1 LEEKADVYFS
11 RLDLEIADRDS
22 TIKLI
27 TKVMSSTYARSL
39 NEKNKFDK
47 ENFKMKMNYKANVER
62 LLKLIGDEVTFTLPK
77 RQEAVIP
84 YDDLVN
90 CIQLHIHKLPGVI
103 CVKDREPT
111 KDGSNVNLSETSE
124 IVLDCLVIDPVDG
137 CFKRPSL
144 IPMFDYYSRWI
155 IGFDISFG
163 AK

>member
-1 LEEKADVYFS
+1 ME
-11 RLDLEIADRDS
+11 
-22 TIKLI
+22 
-27 TKVMSSTYARSL
+27 
-39 NEKNKFDK
+39 
-47 ENFKMKMNYKANVER
+47 MNYKANVER
-62 LLKLIGDEVTFTLPK
+62 FFKSVGDEVTFTLPNPNSTYIARK
-77 RQEAVIP
+77 RQETVMP